1 MHRTARTYRSVRTA
15 CIIVRTGRIV
25 CIVCLVCINCVVGT
39 VCVSLT
45 VSNGY
50 IVHVI
55 CIYAC
60 MHVSQCT
67 YVL

>member
-15 CIIVRTGRIV
+15 GIIIRTGRII

-39 VCVSLT
+39 VRASLT
-45 VSNGY
+45 ACNGY

-55 CIYAC
+55 CI
-60 MHVSQCT
+60 
-67 YVL
+67 